1 MYILHPL
8 HVKFVREN
16 TQSKK
21 YYSLS
26 KKESLFN
33 MNNTFKTYVWGMNHV
48 QEKKGKMTKS
58 KLYFEKESL
67 GLQAKR
73 KYPMNSIYKK
83 VTCNHN
89 SLILTWFGAYVFAT

>member
-1 MYILHPL
+1 
-8 HVKFVREN
+8 
-16 TQSKK
+16 
-21 YYSLS
+21 
-26 KKESLFN
+26 
-33 MNNTFKTYVWGMNHV
+33 MNHV

-73 KYPMNSIYKK
+73 KYPMNSFYKK

-89 SLILTWFGAYVFAT
+89 SLILK